1 LNVPWFQLS
10 DNHALALSGDAN
22 SPFSAIKSVAQL
34 DAKQQAKPSDE
45 IDPDHPPS
53 CSKHS
58 ETPSVCVFRPCSHT
72 ACSTCLGAVMMLQMK
87 CLTCE
92 HKVERIVGMKD
103 TIVVPTPVGDVD
115 GLEWDVSQMEE
126 LASLAADSQN
136 VSIIH
141 LEEDRVPPLHAS
153 KLTAFDRH

>member
-1 LNVPWFQLS
+1 M
-10 DNHALALSGDAN
+10 ALSGDAN
-22 SPFSAIKSVAQL
+22 SSLSAIKSVAQL
-34 DAKQQAKPSDE
+34 DAKKQAKPSDE

-72 ACSTCLGAVMMLQMK
+72 ACGACLGAVMMLQMK
-87 CLTCE
+87 CLACE
-92 HKVERIVGMKD
+92 HKVERVIGMKNA
-103 TIVVPTPVGDVD
+103 IVVPTPVGDVD

-126 LASLAADSQN
+126 LASLAADSKN

-141 LEEDRVPPLHAS
+141 LEEDRVSPLHA
-153 KLTAFDRH
+153 LDPTAPVAEVV